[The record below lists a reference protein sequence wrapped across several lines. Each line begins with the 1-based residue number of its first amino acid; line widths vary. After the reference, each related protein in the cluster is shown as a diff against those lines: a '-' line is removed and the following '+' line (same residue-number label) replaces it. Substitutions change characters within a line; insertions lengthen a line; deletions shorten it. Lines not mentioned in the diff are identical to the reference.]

1 MLSTRNTARRRAAL
15 VPVSAALLL
24 MSAAVPAIADE
35 TPGGGAQQCAPNV
48 ICGDIHGGGG
58 TSTGGG
64 GTGGGGGGGSSGDG
78 PLLCGYHGQEWPCHD
93 PEMGWFSNSDGCYYT
108 TVDKPADDPAWE
120 GHKPS
125 EGSLY
130 LPSCPQAGG
139 GFSPGAIRFSAS
151 APAAPPPD
159 PRALALEILKD
170 KMAFPAPAPTA
181 RPLGTAVVKSPVW
194 LWVNGH
200 QAPQPVSLTLR
211 GVTVTVT
218 PRLKN
223 VVWNFGDKLSLTC
236 DKPGTPYEDGYGGAK
251 SPDCGYEFAT
261 GSAGEPGGAFTV
273 SATANWVG
281 AVTVTGLNTRN
292 FEIPMPQTAT
302 FQLKV
307 AEVQVLN

>member
-1 MLSTRNTARRRAAL
+1 MLNTRNTARRFAPLA
-15 VPVSAALLL
+15 PVSAALLL

-35 TPGGGAQQCAPNV
+35 TPGGSAQQCAPNV
-48 ICGDIHGGGG
+48 ICGEVHGGGG

-64 GTGGGGGGGSSGDG
+64 NGGGGGGGNSGG
-78 PLLCGYHGQEWPCHD
+78 PLLCSYHGQEWPCHD

-139 GFSPGAIRFSAS
+139 GFSPGKIQFSAT
-151 APAAPPPD
+151 APSAPPPD
-159 PRALALEILKD
+159 PRAIAMKIVGR
-170 KMAFPAPAPTA
+170 MPFPAPAPA
-181 RPLGTAVVKSPVW
+181 AAPLGTAVVKSPVW
-194 LWVNGH
+194 LWLNGR
-200 QAPQPVSLTLR
+200 QAPEPISLPLQ
-211 GVTVTVT
+211 GITVTVT

-223 VVWNFGDKLSLTC
+223 VVWTFNDKYSLTC
-236 DKPGTPYEDGYGGAK
+236 DKPGTPYDPGYGAAK
-251 SPDCGYEFAT
+251 SPDCGFEFPT
-261 GSAGEPGGAFTV
+261 GSAREPGGAFTV

-281 AVTVTGLNTRN
+281 EVTVTGLNTKVDP
-292 FEIPMPQTAT
+292 IPMPQSAT